1 MKLYKYRVV
10 ADRCPLK
17 KRDCN
22 KCKYNNGFDFGMK
35 TYCGYNDDEFREVW
49 NLPKRKKQK

>member
-10 ADRCPLK
+10 ADKCPLK
-17 KRDCN
+17 KKDCG

-35 TYCGYNDDEFREVW
+35 TYCGYNDDEFRETW